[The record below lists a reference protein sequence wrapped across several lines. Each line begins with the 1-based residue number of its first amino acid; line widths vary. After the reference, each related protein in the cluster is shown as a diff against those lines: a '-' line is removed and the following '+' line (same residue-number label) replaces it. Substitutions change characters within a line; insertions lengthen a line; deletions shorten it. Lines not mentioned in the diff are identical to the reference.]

1 MDHVAIGDKVVLK
14 AFKSTSNRILHASS
28 WVLPDQQDC
37 REVNAAATGDS
48 WKLCLFHEYRP
59 DLTEYMK
66 SGDVIRFFHASE
78 AKFLLGDKNKEKD
91 RREHLVFLRVTA
103 RANKQSATS
112 SNALWEV
119 EVVNTVP
126 SYGGVACWN
135 SYYRF
140 KHLATSLY
148 LAQVEEVGS
157 NDQTPG
163 VNDPTHVSYQAVLRP
178 NRMDPATVWE
188 IDSAQSVAGE
198 SECVPQDAWIH
209 LKNVKYGVW
218 AHSTA
223 IKLDALKNG
232 QPNKKPEQL
241 RLGAN
246 LVRGDNEVF
255 AAIPVKMEVI
265 RDLDFCDECSH
276 SMARNVRALANG
288 TITHVARKQL
298 KKVLIDL
305 LTFLVEREYDDVDHE
320 DRDYEVL
327 NGTPNKDRQK
337 MMREQDILKQL
348 FLLLRA
354 PFTSFACPGCNGV
367 LIDRMER
374 VSTEPKYEWILFL
387 CRLSYRIIRF
397 MATDYRK
404 NQEAIAKYFG
414 FMQSQIGWSLFAE
427 DTITHLLNSNR
438 KLMEKHITSK
448 EVCSYVSLLNQ
459 HRSARFIQCLA
470 ELCTSNGDAIPTTQ
484 KLVYEAIF
492 AGTEAAADFE
502 SEHIF
507 HTSLLRE
514 YAVHLKYFNSPGQKK
529 AVTPVATIAR
539 LAGEEGDDTDKVFRR
554 LLRYYDAQLNLY
566 CKISMARQHRG
577 ACHLQKEFSVDLLL
591 AGISNKD
598 IPFKIRAKYCDLM
611 LYLHVDTEPCEEI
624 NPINYA
630 RLWAD
635 IPEGVTLQGYSL
647 GGNPPE
653 GLDKVIE
660 FVHEQV
666 ADLVR
671 DGADGFRN
679 PDRNVFSNSIIR
691 LGKFFVLFGCFTFEE
706 ILDLTRSMV
715 VIIQIRMEANRVE
728 MDGLITPWMNAD
740 DLDSLEDDDVRS
752 SSSVPSATY
761 GAAANATDEEMLL
774 EMDES
779 ILAIIDFAFN
789 ARLDFQ
795 LHTVLSSFKSARN
808 DSDDAL
814 YADPYQFTELA
825 RHLLSIF
832 NCEAEA
838 GPGAVSRRGSSR
850 PRSMSP
856 SARPLSTDD
865 TVETEAQPEP
875 RLDAG
880 VVGCPA
886 LDGDGNS
893 TLVSVL
899 LEMLT
904 VGPSKIKSAAMG
916 LLFRSFSQREEFR
929 QYLSTMQ
936 LLVSEDDV
944 ALFKSI
950 QGNLDELKVLVE
962 RGNIVTPA
970 EKKSECKHEA
980 SEPEHVRSVDDH
992 ELPASRAEDI
1002 LRHLTRLCGK
1012 DGTYDA
1018 ATRQHNMM
1026 LLRNLEA
1033 HEVAME
1039 LVQSVTSEKDSKL
1052 SQITLAALTFLKMFV
1067 QDSPQNQQLMS
1078 KWVPWLQKLL
1088 RTVDDP
1094 RPIVT
1099 MITAIYEHNL
1109 DLCRVIH
1116 TSTIEAF
1123 ISALQVRGRDPMYLH
1138 FLRKIMKPDPLST
1151 LALPNV
1157 QNMVLNALE
1166 SAEEGV
1172 ITLFDDAASFQT
1184 LIKLMVAHSHESKE
1198 QKELVY
1204 HVNLVELLAICTE
1217 GRNLDTEI
1225 RCQSILSLE
1234 TVALV
1239 ITHDES
1245 PPEMKIA
1252 YADFLVHCYLETEME
1267 VKELY
1272 HSPHLWRV
1280 FGSFVKD
1287 IQMYCSMEFALGHG
1301 TITGFITSTI
1311 PTTLICYFDTFWTP
1325 ETFADTERDATI
1337 SKLLTSLTLL
1347 LSRPGLPDLQKPKIM
1362 RAVKLIAQKLKGDN
1376 HLDEASDKMIRKA
1389 LHGQSAGLTK
1399 TGLDIWARRARKNIG
1414 LATHSQ
1420 RVQVLEAEDQRIQRR
1435 DQLIMEDFKQFRK
1448 ALEEQLGTHH
1458 VAEGMVFTGILLKPQ
1473 HLGQGNTKLNTRAIL
1488 KALIGHMKE
1497 LSTVSQ
1503 GPDRDL
1509 NMKLQNRSMK
1519 ILGDMIEPPAI
1530 NDMQVYCSVLQQYV
1544 FQESG
1549 RKEMTDLLAA
1559 DEDSRWPIQHML
1571 NDAGCTEMIVELV
1584 IEAGKDV
1591 TVFSKAMQLGCSL
1604 LLGGNENV
1612 QNRFYQTF
1620 CKQDTSTF
1628 FETVQ
1633 TYMGVAQQAEADAAE
1648 NHATID
1654 SEILKTCMWRILR
1667 FLQLLCENHN
1677 NDLQNLVRVQV
1688 DCRCN
1693 NRANFNLVQK
1703 TLQFLE
1709 QFGLALYVNA
1719 QNIDNLNQALIT
1731 LTEFCQG
1738 PCLENQNDVA
1748 SNDTNCIDIIVKE
1761 LLLGE
1766 FNTGLDSAAQHD
1778 MTLSEGMMLE
1788 LKMNAANVLL
1798 AVIESREEQQL
1809 IDRILYNLDTKRLID
1824 AISGVFTGSFES
1836 VNTDCLDACSCRV
1849 CKRRVG
1855 HTIYVLAETLAFQRP
1870 NNPLSA
1876 LLDPSDEDVDDPGA
1890 SSQLLDLGAS
1900 QRKLDKQEA
1909 LRYYRSNTD
1918 SIEIYRNDKLEKIF
1932 FPIPELCQFLSQS
1945 SKQEIMK
1952 GVDVD
1957 EQGSKIPEFFMRV
1970 QDLYENMK
1978 WQRKLKS
1985 CWTLF
1990 QITYNAPLWDL
2001 LFFAFAAMLN
2011 SMVMVCYPFVQEP
2024 DSPYPSPCGGA
2035 RLSWELA
2042 AVLWVATVFP
2052 GVLVMRSL
2060 LQIRTWYSTAA
2071 ETDKFDLAKLGLSA
2085 TTVVTL
2091 VGLTTLQL
2099 IASHQLHL
2107 AQRLLG
2113 WIMLVL
2119 AILRGIAF
2127 LGHHLPKFSNVVNH
2141 DDGVDGDFGR
2151 FDWTVFFQD
2160 KAALF
2165 YVSYVTICMLGLSWW
2180 SIYPV
2185 VTGTEPT
2192 LSHDYFGPFWYALLL
2207 PGDMIGQFPVL
2218 GNVIE
2223 SVTRNAKS
2231 LLLTFMF
2238 ALFLV
2243 YLFSIVGFMYLRED
2257 YLVVTTS
2264 LNETLSHIET
2274 SEGLELGCTTL
2285 SHCIITTLNQG
2296 LRNGG
2301 GIGDAMRS
2309 TPHSDS
2315 TYGFRVFFDMLF
2327 FLLMIHIVLN
2337 LVLGVIIDTFA
2348 DLRKEKQD
2356 KEDLLQNSCF
2366 ICMLARPEFDNAKVS
2381 FEHHIQHEH
2390 HLWSY
2395 LNFIVLLE
2403 CKDTTEFTGPESCIY
2418 AMIKGSGD
2426 KDLSW
2431 FPKRQTIS
2439 LTAGANDVEEEQLSL
2454 RLLRDQLSMA
2464 CSSVQKLSEQIRL
2477 LEYNATVQDQSAR
2490 LQSMATE
2497 DPHIPCTPVSPFTTM
2512 SPFTSGYEYGPR
2524 ASSVDLP
2531 LSPSGS
2537 VTPPGS
2543 RRKGRNG
2550 RNGRV
2555 TNVPATNYRTV
2566 PSRPSVSAPG
2576 TPSTPRDSL
2585 F

>member
-91 RREHLVFLRVTA
+91 RCEHLVFLRVTA

-148 LAQVEEVGS
+148 LAQAETAGS
-157 NDQTPG
+157 TDQTAG
-163 VNDPTHVSYQAVLRP
+163 NHDPARSYQAVLRP

-232 QPNKKPEQL
+232 LPNKKSEQMK
-241 RLGAN
+241 LGAN

-288 TITHVARKQL
+288 SITQVARKQL

-305 LTFLVEREYDDVDHE
+305 LAFLLEREYDDVDRE

-327 NGTPNKDRQK
+327 HGTPNKDRQK

-354 PFTSFACPGCNGV
+354 PFTSAACPGCNGV
-367 LIDRMER
+367 LIDGMVR

-414 FMQSQIGWSLFAE
+414 FMQSQIGWNLFAE

-438 KLMEKHITSK
+438 KLMEKHITNK
-448 EVCSYVSLLNQ
+448 EVVSYVSLLNQ

-470 ELCTSNGDAIPTTQ
+470 QLCTSNGVAIPTTQ

-492 AGTEAAADFE
+492 AGAEAAGFE
-502 SEHIF
+502 PEHIF
-507 HTSLLRE
+507 HSSILE
-514 YAVHLKYFNSPGQKK
+514 HYAVHLEYFDSHAQKK
-529 AVTPVATIAR
+529 AVMPVTALAR
-539 LAGEEGDDTDKVFRR
+539 QADNEREDADRVFTR

-566 CKISMARQHRG
+566 CKISMARQHQG
-577 ACHLQKEFSVDLLL
+577 ACHLKKEFSVDLLL

-598 IPFKIRAKYCDLM
+598 IPFGIRAKYCDLM

-624 NPINYA
+624 TPVNYA

-635 IPEGVTLQGYSL
+635 IPESVTLPEYSL
-647 GGNPPE
+647 SGNPPE
-653 GLDKVIE
+653 GLDRVIE
-660 FVHEQV
+660 FVHDQV

-671 DGADGFRN
+671 DGADAFQN

-691 LGKFFVLFGCFTFEE
+691 LGKFFVIFGCFTFEE

-715 VIIQIRMEANRVE
+715 IIIEIRMEANRVE
-728 MDGLITPWMNAD
+728 MGGPTPWMDDD
-740 DLDSLEDDDVRS
+740 DLAPLEDDDVRS
-752 SSSVPSATY
+752 SSSIPSAAY
-761 GAAANATDEEMLL
+761 GAAANAADEEMLL
-774 EMDES
+774 EIDES

-795 LHTVLSSFKSARN
+795 LHTVLSLFKGARN
-808 DSDDAL
+808 DHDGAL
-814 YADPYQFTELA
+814 YVDPYQFTELA
-825 RHLLSIF
+825 RQLMSIF

-838 GPGAVSRRGSSR
+838 GLG
-850 PRSMSP
+850 
-856 SARPLSTDD
+856 
-865 TVETEAQPEP
+865 
-875 RLDAG
+875 G

-916 LLFRSFSQREEFR
+916 LLFRSFSQREEFQ
-929 QYLSTMQ
+929 QYLTTMQ

-962 RGNIVTPA
+962 RGNIAKPD
-970 EKKSECKHEA
+970 EKKSELKRGISEAGRTA
-980 SEPEHVRSVDDH
+980 SEAEHGRSVD
-992 ELPASRAEDI
+992 ESLASRAEEI
-1002 LRHLTRLCGK
+1002 LQHLTHLCVK

-1039 LVQSVTSEKDSKL
+1039 LVQSVTSEKDCKL
-1052 SQITLAALTFLKMFV
+1052 SHTTLAALTFLKMFV
-1067 QDSPQNQQLMS
+1067 QDSTQNQQLMS
-1078 KWVPWLQKLL
+1078 KWVPWFQKLL
-1088 RTVDDP
+1088 RSVDEP

-1099 MITAIYEHNL
+1099 VITAIYEHNL
-1109 DLCRVIH
+1109 DLCRTIRG
-1116 TSTIEAF
+1116 STIEAF

-1138 FLRKIMKPDPLST
+1138 FLKKIMKPDPLST

-1157 QNMVLNALE
+1157 QNLVLTALE
-1166 SAEEGV
+1166 SADEGV

-1184 LIKLMVAHSHESKE
+1184 LIKLMVAHSHEQKE
-1198 QKELVY
+1198 QKELTY
-1204 HVNLVELLAICTE
+1204 HVELVELLAICTE

-1225 RCQSILSLE
+1225 RCQSILSME

-1239 ITHDES
+1239 IAHDES

-1252 YADFLVHCYLETEME
+1252 YAYFLVHCYLETEME

-1272 HSPHLWRV
+1272 HSPHLWKV
-1280 FGSFVKD
+1280 FSSFVKD

-1301 TITGFITSTI
+1301 TITEYITSTI
-1311 PTTLICYFDTFWTP
+1311 PTTLIRYFETFWTP
-1325 ETFADTERDATI
+1325 ETFADPRRDTTI

-1347 LSRPGLPDLQKPKIM
+1347 LSRPGLSDLQKPKIM
-1362 RAVKLIAQKLKGDN
+1362 AAVKLIAQKLNDDN
-1376 HLDEASDKMIRKA
+1376 HLDEASDKMIQRA
-1389 LHGQSAGLTK
+1389 LYGQSAGLAK
-1399 TGLDIWARRARKNIG
+1399 SGLSVWARRARQTAGLGRKNE
-1414 LATHSQ
+1414 S
-1420 RVQVLEAEDQRIQRR
+1420 VQALEAEDLRTQHR
-1435 DQLIMEDFKQFRK
+1435 DRLIMEDFKQFRQ
-1448 ALEEQLGTHH
+1448 ALEEQLGTQN
-1458 VAEGMVFTGILLKPQ
+1458 VAEGMVFTGILLNPQ
-1473 HLGQGNTKLNTRAIL
+1473 HLGRGNTKLNTRTIL

-1497 LSTVSQ
+1497 LSTVS
-1503 GPDRDL
+1503 GTTHGSERDL
-1509 NMKLQNRSMK
+1509 KMKLQNRSMK
-1519 ILGDMIEPPAI
+1519 ILGDMIEPPVI

-1544 FQESG
+1544 FEEG
-1549 RKEMTDLLAA
+1549 ARKEMTGLLVD
-1559 DEDSRWPIQHML
+1559 DEDSRLPIQHML

-1620 CKQDTSTF
+1620 SKQDTSTF

-1633 TYMGVAQQAEADAAE
+1633 TYMGVAQQAEADAAD

-1654 SEILKTCMWRILR
+1654 GEILKTCMWRILR

-1688 DCRCN
+1688 DDRCN

-1761 LLLGE
+1761 ILLGE
-1766 FNTGLDSAAQHD
+1766 FNTGLDSSTQHD
-1778 MTLSEGMMLE
+1778 LTLSEGMMLE
-1788 LKMNAANVLL
+1788 LKMNAANLLL
-1798 AVIESREEQQL
+1798 AVIESREEQQM
-1809 IDRILYNLDTKRLID
+1809 IDRILYNLDTRRLID
-1824 AISGVFTGSFES
+1824 TISSVFTGSFDGTS
-1836 VNTDCLDACSCRV
+1836 VNTDCLDSCSCKV
-1849 CKRRVG
+1849 CKREVG

-1870 NNPLSA
+1870 NNPLGA
-1876 LLDPSDEDVDDPGA
+1876 LLNPSDEEDAEDLGTI
-1890 SSQLLDLGAS
+1890 SQTLDLGAS
-1900 QRKLDKQEA
+1900 QRKLDKLDNKEA
-1909 LRYYRSNTD
+1909 LRYYQNNTD

-1932 FPIPELCQFLSQS
+1932 FPIPALCQFLSQS
-1945 SKQEIMK
+1945 SKRELLQ

-1990 QITYNAPLWDL
+1990 QITYNAPLWDV
-2001 LFFAFAAMLN
+2001 LFFIFTAMLN
-2011 SMVMVCYPFVQEP
+2011 SVVMVCYPFVQEP
-2024 DSPYPSPCGGA
+2024 DSPYPSPCG
-2035 RLSWELA
+2035 RVHLSWELT
-2042 AVLWVATVFP
+2042 AVLWVAIVVA
-2052 GVLVMRSL
+2052 GVSVMRSL
-2060 LQIRTWYSTAA
+2060 LQIRTWFATAA
-2071 ETDKFDLAKLGLSA
+2071 QTDKLDIVKLGLSA
-2085 TTVVTL
+2085 TAVVTL
-2091 VGLTTLQL
+2091 VGLITLQL

-2113 WIMLVL
+2113 WAMLVL

-2127 LGHHLPKFSNVVNH
+2127 LGHHLPKFSKVFN
-2141 DDGVDGDFGR
+2141 DDGDDDAAADKVTWR

-2160 KAALF
+2160 EAALF

-2192 LSHDYFGPFWYALLL
+2192 LSHDFFGPFWYALLL

-2218 GNVIE
+2218 GNVIQ
-2223 SVTRNAKS
+2223 SVTRNARS
-2231 LLLTFMF
+2231 LGLTFMF

-2257 YLVVTTS
+2257 YLVQTVRIDALATTS
-2264 LNETLSHIET
+2264 LNQTLLHVET

-2315 TYGFRVFFDMLF
+2315 TYGFRVFFDMIF

-2366 ICMLARPEFDNAKVS
+2366 ICMLARPEFDNGKVS

-2395 LNFIVLLE
+2395 LNFIVLLK

-2418 AMIKGSGD
+2418 AMIKGSGE

-2439 LTAGANDVEEEQLSL
+2439 LTASAFSDVEEDQLSL
-2454 RLLRDQLSMA
+2454 RSLKDQLSEA
-2464 CSSVQKLSEQIRL
+2464 CSSVQKLSDQIRM
-2477 LEYNATVQDQSAR
+2477 LEYNATLQDRTMS
-2490 LQSMATE
+2490 LQSMATTDDLDVGLGDYDLGPSASFHSYDYE
-2497 DPHIPCTPVSPFTTM
+2497 TPSPRSSFA
-2512 SPFTSGYEYGPR
+2512 SGFGPGR
-2524 ASSVDLP
+2524 ASLH
-2531 LSPSGS
+2531 G
-2537 VTPPGS
+2537 
-2543 RRKGRNG
+2543 
-2550 RNGRV
+2550 GRV
-2555 TNVPATNYRTV
+2555 GMPVPVANNRTT
-2566 PSRPSVSAPG
+2566 SLRPMQSAPG
-2576 TPSTPRDSL
+2576 TPTILAPRSSM